1 MAAKNVAKVTVAKK
15 AASKEVASKKVA
27 SKKVITKKVIT
38 KKATAKKATAAA
50 DSQNVIKKLMVIPG
64 VGKSIAN
71 DLLQIG
77 IHEVSD
83 LIGRDPEELFEAS
96 NRKVGLVQD
105 RCLLYVFRCAVY
117 FASTPESKRSPDK
130 LLWWNWTDT
139 KAEHSQRKTKR

>member
-1 MAAKNVAKVTVAKK
+1 MAAEKIPKRTVAKRTI
-15 AASKEVASKKVA
+15 AKKV
-27 SKKVITKKVIT
+27 V
-38 KKATAKKATAAA
+38 AKKATAAT
-50 DSQNVIKKLMVIPG
+50 DNKIIIKKLMVIPG

-77 IHEVSD
+77 IHEVSN
-83 LIGRDPEELFEAS
+83 LVGRDPEELFETS

-117 FASTPESKRSPDK
+117 FASTPESKRSPEK

-139 KAEHSQRKTKR
+139 KAEGDNQKRTNQKTKR